1 MDLYNLG
8 TVPWPDSQL
17 IYHALPRLGREG
29 LVLCQPASPY
39 VCLGFHQDAR
49 QEIDLAFCKEHGIPI
64 FRREVGGGAVYLDR
78 GQLFYQIV
86 LQRQN
91 PLVPASKEVF
101 YRRFLEPVVAVYR
114 HLGIAAAYK
123 PVNDIV
129 VGGRK
134 ISGNGAAD
142 IADAVVL
149 VGNLIMDFNY
159 EMMSRVLR
167 VPDEKYRDKVYKT
180 LGENLTTIRRE
191 TGREPSLEELAARL
205 VEHFAPLLGP
215 LTPRTVD
222 GDLRAKAQ
230 ELWVQFA
237 SPAWLHSHDRR
248 PRPGR
253 QVKIAAGVT
262 VMERL
267 HKAPGGLLRAT
278 AVLSNNRV
286 HDVHLSGDFFFYPA
300 HELAALEE
308 ALEGVEARAETIV
321 ARVQEFYQQHS
332 IESPGLQAA
341 DFARLLAME
350 AGD

>member
-1 MDLYNLG
+1 MDLYNMG

-17 IYHALPRLGREG
+17 IYHALPHLSREG

-49 QEIDLAFCKEHGIPI
+49 QEIDLVFCQEHSIPV

-78 GQLFYQIV
+78 GQLFYQLV
-86 LQRQN
+86 LHRQN
-91 PLVPASKEVF
+91 PMVPASKEVF
-101 YRRFLEPVVAVYR
+101 YRRFLAPVVATYR
-114 HLGIAAAYK
+114 DLGLAATYK

-142 IADAVVL
+142 IEDSVVL
-149 VGNLIMDFNY
+149 VGNLIVDFNY

-167 VPDEKYRDKVYKT
+167 VPNEKYRDKVYKT

-191 TGREPSLEELAARL
+191 TGHEPSLEELAARL

-215 LTPRTVD
+215 LIPRSVD
-222 GDLRAKAQ
+222 GNLRAKVQ
-230 ELWVQFA
+230 ELGVQFA
-237 SPAWLHSHDRR
+237 RPEWLYRHDRR

-253 QVKIAAGVT
+253 QVKIVAGVT

-278 AVLSNNRV
+278 AVFSDNRV

-308 ALEGVEARAETIV
+308 ALEGVEAEAEAIV
-321 ARVQEFYQQHS
+321 TRVQAFYQQHG
-332 IESPGLQAA
+332 IESPGLQPE
-341 DFARLLAME
+341 DFACLLAME
-350 AGD
+350 A

>member
-49 QEIDLAFCKEHGIPI
+49 QEIDLAFCQEHGIPV

-86 LQRQN
+86 LHRQN

-114 HLGIAAAYK
+114 DLGIAAAYK

-142 IADAVVL
+142 IAESVVL
-149 VGNLIMDFNY
+149 VGDLIIDFNY

-191 TGREPSLEELAARL
+191 MGREPSLEELIARL
-205 VEHFAPLLGP
+205 VEYFAPLLGP
-215 LTPRTVD
+215 LTTRSVD
-222 GDLRAKAQ
+222 DDLRAQVQ
-230 ELWVQFA
+230 ELWVQFT
-237 SPAWLHSHDRR
+237 SPQWLHRHDRR

-253 QVKIAAGVT
+253 QVKIAEGVT
-262 VMERL
+262 VVERL

-278 AVLSNNRV
+278 AVVSDNRV
-286 HDVHLSGDFFFYPA
+286 YDVHLSGDFFFYPA

-308 ALEGVEARAETIV
+308 ALEGVEARAEAIV
-321 ARVQEFYQQHS
+321 ARVQDFYQRHG
-332 IESPGLQAA
+332 IESPGLQPE
-341 DFARLLAME
+341 DFGHLLA
-350 AGD
+350 

>member
-78 GQLFYQIV
+78 GQLFYQLV

-123 PVNDIV
+123 PVNDVV

-142 IADAVVL
+142 IAESVVL
-149 VGNLIMDFNY
+149 VGNLIIDFNY

-191 TGREPSLEELAARL
+191 IGREPSLEELIARL

-215 LTPRTVD
+215 LTPRPVD
-222 GDLRAKAQ
+222 DDLRAQVQ
-230 ELWVQFA
+230 ELGAQFA
-237 SPAWLHSHDRR
+237 SPAWLHRHERR

-262 VMERL
+262 VVERL

-278 AVLSNNRV
+278 AVLSSNRV

-308 ALEGVEARAETIV
+308 ALEGVEARAEAIV
-321 ARVQEFYQQHS
+321 ARVQDFYRRYS
-332 IESPGLQAA
+332 IESPGLQPE
-341 DFARLLAME
+341 DFGHLLAME
-350 AGD
+350 TGE